1 MPDARRALAG
11 LRCAC
16 GSGAILAIRPGLEP
30 ARRGAT
36 DIVTRSDPLV
46 ARGAPDAAWCAVCW
60 LARWGAPWFHWPQP
74 GVAPNAYRSLSSK
87 ISKNGDRNGDRAPRR
102 KG

>member
-1 MPDARRALAG
+1 MTDARALAG

-16 GSGAILAIRPGLEP
+16 GSAAILAIRPGLEP
-30 ARRGAT
+30 LRRGAV

-46 ARGAPDAAWCAVCW
+46 ARGTPDAAWCAVCW
-60 LARWGAPWFHWPQP
+60 RAPWFHWPQP
-74 GVAPNAYRSLSSK
+74 GVAFNAYRSVSSK
-87 ISKNGDRNGDRAPRR
+87 NTRKGDRNGDRARKR

>member
-30 ARRGAT
+30 ARRGAVN
-36 DIVTRSDPLV
+36 IRTRVDPLV
-46 ARGAPDAAWCAVCW
+46 ARGVPDAAWCVVCW
-60 LARWGAPWFHWPQP
+60 R
-74 GVAPNAYRSLSSK
+74 
-87 ISKNGDRNGDRAPRR
+87 RAFAEPPAVLVRRARR
-102 KG
+102 KA